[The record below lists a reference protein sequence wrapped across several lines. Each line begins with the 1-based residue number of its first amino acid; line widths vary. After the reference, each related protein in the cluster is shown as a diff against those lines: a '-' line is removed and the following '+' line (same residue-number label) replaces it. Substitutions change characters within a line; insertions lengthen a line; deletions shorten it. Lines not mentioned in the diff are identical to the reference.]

1 MFSKIDA
8 EKYNIVDALENSKFI
23 ILTSYDY
30 TKNESALS
38 TSKLHNYRWD
48 PKYDKKWYQAHSP
61 SEEVFRFYDNILNER
76 GEKYKYR
83 LIKQFEKNILI
94 PIEFPPPLIRI
105 YERIEDQTMGKLTK
119 DIHDSK
125 L

>member
-1 MFSKIDA
+1 MTILKMKVLFQPA
-8 EKYNIVDALENSKFI
+8 NFI
-23 ILTSYDY
+23 IIDGIQSMT
-30 TKNESALS
+30 
-38 TSKLHNYRWD
+38 
-48 PKYDKKWYQAHSP
+48 KKWYQAHSP